1 MFGNHFYHATIRRF
15 VAVFGTLFND
25 ISVVRKDSQ
34 GSVKSI
40 VRVPLA
46 YGPKEKF
53 LVRIDEQPDPSAPNV
68 AIKLP
73 RMSFEVL
80 NITYDTQSK
89 LNRNNK
95 ILVDNKLYYTYAPYN
110 ISMNLSIMAKNQ
122 DDALQIIEQI
132 IPYFQ
137 PEYTVTIKESISSD
151 LKTDIP
157 ITLSTIDMQEDYEGD
172 FMNRRAI
179 IYTLS
184 FDAKLRFYGP
194 DRTASSIKKVI
205 VNTFNSELNNAGMEQ
220 LNTSVSPL
228 SADITDEYTIIQDVN
243 YLDDPA
249 RGVAELRSVDYG
261 GNDGTYILK
270 EIVVG
275 QLSGARAVLQDIS
288 GDVYGTRTTILSIIN
303 DTPFQADE
311 LIVGATSGAQA
322 IIKSFVYDKG
332 YI

>member
-15 VAVFGTLFND
+15 VSVFGTLFNN

-34 GSVKSI
+34 GNVKSI

-53 LVRIDEQPDPSAPNV
+53 LVRIDEQPDLSTPNV

-73 RMSFEVL
+73 RMSFEIL
-80 NITYDTQSK
+80 NIAYDTQSK

-95 ILVDNKLYYTYAPYN
+95 ILIDNKIYYTYSPYN
-110 ISMNLSIMAKNQ
+110 ISINLSIMAKNQ

-137 PEYTVTIKESISSD
+137 PEYTITVKESISSS

-184 FDAKLRFYGP
+184 FDAKVRFYGP
-194 DRTASSIKKVI
+194 DRASSQIKKVI
-205 VNTFNSELNNAGMEQ
+205 VNTLNQGVAGSGFEQ
-220 LNTSVSPL
+220 QLTKVDPSD
-228 SADITDEYTIIQDVN
+228 ADINDGYTIIEEIN
-243 YLDDPA
+243 YLDDPGRA
-249 RGVAELRSVDYG
+249 NLVLQGADYG
-261 GNDGTYILK
+261 GNGGTYILL
-270 EIVVG
+270 EQLVG
-275 QLSGARAVLQDIS
+275 QTSGATGVIQDIS
-288 GDVYGTRTTILSIIN
+288 GSEIVLSIIG
-303 DTPFQADE
+303 DTPFLVNE
-311 LIVGATSGAQA
+311 LVVGGTSGAQYVVKDFSYA
-322 IIKSFVYDKG
+322 KG

>member
-1 MFGNHFYHATIRRF
+1 MFGNHFYHATVRRF
-15 VAVFGTLFND
+15 VAVFGTLFNN
-25 ISVVRKDSQ
+25 ISVVRKDSS
-34 GSVKSI
+34 GNVKSI

-53 LVRIDEQPDPSAPNV
+53 LARIDEQPELGDPNV

-80 NITYDTQSK
+80 NITYDTQAK

-95 ILVDNKLYYTYAPYN
+95 FLVDNKLYYTYAPYN
-110 ISMNLSIMAKNQ
+110 ISLNLSIMAKNQ

-137 PEYTVTIKESISSD
+137 PEHTVTVKESISSS

-172 FMNRRAI
+172 FMQRRAI

-194 DRTASSIKKVI
+194 DRSSNIIKKVT
-205 VNTFNSELNNAGMEQ
+205 VNTFDTDDINKGYEQ
-220 LNTSVSPL
+220 YTTTLDPSD
-228 SADITDEYTIIQDVN
+228 ADSTDQYTIIQDIN
-243 YLDDPA
+243 FLDNPN
-249 RGVAELRSVDYG
+249 RGQILLKGSDYG
-261 GNDGTYILK
+261 GNGQDYIIL
-270 EIVVG
+270 ETVVG
-275 QLSGARAVLQDIS
+275 QMSGARAYVEDYS
-288 GDVYGTRTTILSIIN
+288 NGSIIIAMAN
-303 DTPFQADE
+303 PDVPFLTGE
-311 LIVGATSGAQA
+311 LVVGATSGAQW
-322 IIKSFVYDKG
+322 IVDSFKLDKG

>member
-15 VAVFGTLFND
+15 VSVFGTLFNN

-34 GSVKSI
+34 GNVKSI

-53 LVRIDEQPDPSAPNV
+53 LVRIDEQPDLSTPNV

-73 RMSFEVL
+73 RMSFEIL
-80 NITYDTQSK
+80 NIAYDTQSK

-95 ILVDNKLYYTYAPYN
+95 ILIDNKIYYTYSPYN
-110 ISMNLSIMAKNQ
+110 ISINLSIMAKNQ

-137 PEYTVTIKESISSD
+137 PEYTITVKESISSS

-184 FDAKLRFYGP
+184 FDAKVRFYGP
-194 DRTASSIKKVI
+194 DRASSQIKKVI
-205 VNTFNSELNNAGMEQ
+205 VNTLNQGVAGSGFEQ
-220 LNTSVSPL
+220 QLTKVDPSD
-228 SADITDEYTIIQDVN
+228 ADIDDGYTIIEEIN
-243 YLDDPA
+243 YLDDPGRA
-249 RGVAELRSVDYG
+249 NLVLQGADYG
-261 GNDGTYILK
+261 GNGGTYILL
-270 EIVVG
+270 EQLVG
-275 QLSGARAVLQDIS
+275 QTSGATGVIQDIS
-288 GDVYGTRTTILSIIN
+288 GSEIVLSIIG
-303 DTPFQADE
+303 DTPFLVNE
-311 LIVGATSGAQA
+311 MVVGGTSGAQYVV
-322 IIKSFVYDKG
+322 KDFSYVKG

>member
-1 MFGNHFYHATIRRF
+1 MFGNHFYHATVRRF
-15 VAVFGTLFND
+15 VAVFGTLFNN
-25 ISVVRKDSQ
+25 ISVVRKDSS
-34 GSVKSI
+34 GNVKSI

-53 LVRIDEQPDPSAPNV
+53 LVRIDEQPELGDPNV

-80 NITYDTQSK
+80 NITYDTQAK

-95 ILVDNKLYYTYAPYN
+95 FLVDNKLYYTYAPYN
-110 ISMNLSIMAKNQ
+110 ISLNLSIMAKNQ

-137 PEYTVTIKESISSD
+137 PEHTVTVKESISSS

-172 FMNRRAI
+172 FLQRRAI

-194 DRTASSIKKVI
+194 DRSSNIIKKVI
-205 VNTFNSELNNAGMEQ
+205 VNTFDTDDINKGYEQ
-220 LNTSVSPL
+220 YTTAIDPSDAESH
-228 SADITDEYTIIQDVN
+228 EQYTIIQDIN
-243 YLDDPA
+243 FLDNPN
-249 RGVAELRSVDYG
+249 RGEILLKTSDYG
-261 GNDGTYILK
+261 GNGRDYILL
-270 EIVVG
+270 ESVVG
-275 QLSGARAVLQDIS
+275 QMSGARAYVEDYGNGALVIAMSDASVPFIS
-288 GDVYGTRTTILSIIN
+288 G
-303 DTPFQADE
+303 E
-311 LIVGATSGAQA
+311 LVVGANSGAQW
-322 IIKSFVYDKG
+322 IVDSFKLAKG

>member
-15 VAVFGTLFND
+15 VSVFGTLFNN
-25 ISVVRKDSQ
+25 ISVMRKDTQ
-34 GSVKSI
+34 GNVKSM

-53 LVRIDEQPDPSAPNV
+53 LVRIDEQPELSNPNV

-73 RMSFEVL
+73 RMSFEIL
-80 NITYDTQSK
+80 SIAYDTQAK

-95 ILVDNKLYYTYAPYN
+95 ILIDNKVYYTYAPYN
-110 ISMNLSIMAKNQ
+110 ISLNLSIMAKNQ

-137 PEYTVTIKESISSD
+137 PEYTITIKESISGS

-194 DRTASSIKKVI
+194 DRSVGQIKKVI
-205 VNTFNSELNNAGMEQ
+205 VNTFDTQNVLSGYESQTTKVN
-220 LNTSVSPL
+220 PL
-228 SADITDEYTIIQDVN
+228 ESGIDDTYTIIEEIN
-243 YLDDPA
+243 YMDNPG
-249 RGVAELRSVDYG
+249 RAEIKLHEADYG
-261 GNDGTYILK
+261 GNGEQYILL
-270 EIVVG
+270 EVIVG
-275 QLSGARAVLQDIS
+275 QTSGARAIIQDITADNTLIIS
-288 GDVYGTRTTILSIIN
+288 LIGDTEFVSN
-303 DTPFQADE
+303 E
-311 LIVGATSGAQA
+311 MVVGGTSGAQWVA
-322 IIKSFVYDKG
+322 DTFVFSKG

>member
-15 VAVFGTLFND
+15 VSVFGTLFNN

-34 GSVKSI
+34 GNVKSI

-53 LVRIDEQPDPSAPNV
+53 LVRIDEQPDLSTPNV

-73 RMSFEVL
+73 RMSFEIL
-80 NITYDTQSK
+80 NIAYDTQSK

-95 ILVDNKLYYTYAPYN
+95 ILIDNKIYYTYSPYN
-110 ISMNLSIMAKNQ
+110 ISINLSIMAKNQ

-137 PEYTVTIKESISSD
+137 PEYTITVKESISSS

-184 FDAKLRFYGP
+184 FDAKVRFYGP
-194 DRTASSIKKVI
+194 DRASSQIKKVI
-205 VNTFNSELNNAGMEQ
+205 VNTLNQGVAGSGFEQ
-220 LNTSVSPL
+220 QLTKVDPSD
-228 SADITDEYTIIQDVN
+228 ADIDDGYTIIEEIN
-243 YLDDPA
+243 YLDDPGRA
-249 RGVAELRSVDYG
+249 NLVLQGADYG
-261 GNDGTYILK
+261 GNGGTYILL
-270 EIVVG
+270 EQLVG
-275 QLSGARAVLQDIS
+275 QTSGATGVIQDIS
-288 GDVYGTRTTILSIIN
+288 GSEIVLSIIG
-303 DTPFQADE
+303 DTPFSVNE
-311 LIVGATSGAQA
+311 MVVGGTSGAQYVVKDFSYA
-322 IIKSFVYDKG
+322 KG

>member
-15 VAVFGTLFND
+15 VSVFGTLFNN

-34 GSVKSI
+34 GNVKSI

-53 LVRIDEQPDPSAPNV
+53 LVRIDEQPDLSTPNT

-73 RMSFEVL
+73 RMSFEIL
-80 NITYDTQSK
+80 SIAYDTQSK

-95 ILVDNKLYYTYAPYN
+95 ILIDNKVYYTYSPYN
-110 ISMNLSIMAKNQ
+110 ISINLSIMAKNQ

-137 PEYTVTIKESISSD
+137 PEYTITIKESISSS

-194 DRTASSIKKVI
+194 DRSTSQIKKVI
-205 VNTFNSELNNAGMEQ
+205 VNTLNKDDLSSGFEQ
-220 LNTSVSPL
+220 QVTRVFPESSGR
-228 SADITDEYTIIQDVN
+228 DDQYTIIEEIN
-243 YLDDPA
+243 YLDNPGSASLVLQGSDW
-249 RGVAELRSVDYG
+249 G
-261 GNDGTYILK
+261 GNGGEYILLEK
-270 EIVVG
+270 LVG
-275 QLSGARAVLQDIS
+275 QTSGAEAVIQDINGS
-288 GDVYGTRTTILSIIN
+288 YLTLSVIG
-303 DTPFQADE
+303 DTPFEVNE
-311 LIVGATSGAQA
+311 LVVGGTSGAQY
-322 IIKSFVYDKG
+322 IVKQFTFIKD
-332 YI
+332 